1 MVTAI
6 MMGPG
11 YGPDYMMG
19 PGYGYDG
26 DGYQRG
32 QAYRGNRLCWHR
44 IDERGDGYY
53 EACSN

>member
-1 MVTAI
+1 